1 MGPNSAMEADSTAPY
16 IAAYRSESGQILI
29 IYKPTENSHI
39 LHTQKNKIIYNNDHK
54 NLNPKQT
61 VM

>member
-39 LHTQKNKIIYNNDHK
+39 LQKRRKKMINK
-54 NLNPKQT
+54 NLNSAFLLNK
-61 VM
+61 

>member
-1 MGPNSAMEADSTAPY
+1 MEADSTAPY

-39 LHTQKNKIIYNNDHK
+39 LHTHKKIINK
-54 NLNPKQT
+54 NLKQKQ
-61 VM
+61 

>member
-39 LHTQKNKIIYNNDHK
+39 LNTKIK
-54 NLNPKQT
+54 
-61 VM
+61 